1 MGLTY
6 PIDTVDPRE
15 IPDLAPLF
23 DAGASGDMV
32 RYVVYRFDPGSKEVR
47 GRQVQTERDGMAAQM
62 CKYIPTDA
70 DKSLLPKLTTCYLR
84 IINSMDYTVL
94 TSLEIAHDEA
104 TQLIR
109 EKIEDDDPDKKLKA
123 VELKQKVIAG
133 LSKMEDEISVRLHKI
148 AKQDQDAIAALVA
161 DAPKRKGQRFD
172 VLTGKP
178 FTGDADDN
186 GQG

>member
-23 DAGASGDMV
+23 DAGASSDMV
-32 RYVVYRFDPGSKEVR
+32 RYVVHRFDPGSKEVR
-47 GRQVQTERDGMAAQM
+47 GRQVQAERDEMAA
-62 CKYIPTDA
+62 KKSGHAPTDA
-70 DKSLLPKLTTCYLR
+70 DKSLLPKLTTAFLR

-104 TQLIR
+104 AEYIR
-109 EKIEDDDPDKKLKA
+109 RPISNDDPDKELKA
-123 VELKQKVIAG
+123 VELKQKLIAG
-133 LSKMEDEISVRLHKI
+133 LSKTEDEISVRLHKI
-148 AKQDQDAIAALVA
+148 AKQDADAMAALVA
-161 DAPKRKGQRFD
+161 DAPKRKSQRFN

-178 FTGDADDN
+178 MEESDDN
-186 GQG
+186 

>member
-47 GRQVQTERDGMAAQM
+47 GRQVQAERDTMAAQVS
-62 CKYIPTDA
+62 KYTPTDA

-84 IINSMDYTVL
+84 IINSMDYEVL
-94 TSLEIAHDEA
+94 ISLEMAFDEA
-104 TQLIR
+104 MQLIR
-109 EKIEDDDPDKKLKA
+109 ENILDEDADKKLKA

-133 LSKMEDEISVRLHKI
+133 LPKMENDILVKI
-148 AKQDQDAIAALVA
+148 AKITKDDEDAVAAITSESK
-161 DAPKRKGQRFD
+161 KRKQKFD
-172 VLTGKP
+172 TRTMRP
-178 FTGDADDN
+178 IADDN
-186 GQG
+186 